1 MNIALLKSLP
11 CQIKYELSE
20 SGFTQ
25 GNDVIKNT
33 REFQDK
39 SFHFT
44 NTNTNQN
51 QTKFSKT
58 TLNSFIDLLMYV
70 TNDVMISKDE
80 YKKYFV
86 TNFEKS
92 SEYLKTISH
101 KSRML
106 KTQIMDVIEDKAL
119 ICDSPNCMKFF
130 SNLLKMNISIV
141 VNNKF
146 TSSYSDDKFF
156 KTLYISKINDEYD
169 FDFNIIENNVTTTYV
184 PYISIKLMKELP
196 VSELRVIYATIFK
209 NSGKDKKKI
218 DLIEEFTNYLEDS

>member
-1 MNIALLKSLP
+1 MNTELLKSLP

-20 SGFTQ
+20 SRFTQ

-44 NTNTNQN
+44 NMNQS
-51 QTKFSKT
+51 QTKSNKT
-58 TLNSFIDLLMYV
+58 ALNTFIDLLMYV
-70 TNDVMISKDE
+70 TNDVMISRDE
-80 YKKYFV
+80 YKKYFE
-86 TNFEKS
+86 TNLEKS

-119 ICDSPNCMKFF
+119 VCDSPNCMKFF

-141 VNNKF
+141 VDDKF
-146 TSSYSDDKFF
+146 TSLYSDDKFS
-156 KTLYISKINDEYD
+156 KTLYISKINSQYD
-169 FDFNIIENNVTTTYV
+169 FDFNIIENSITTTYM
-184 PYISIKLMKELP
+184 PYISEKLMKELP
-196 VSELRVIYATIFK
+196 VSDLRAIYATLFK
-209 NSGKDKKKI
+209 NSGKTKKKTE
-218 DLIEEFTNYLEDS
+218 LIVELTKYLEDS

>member
-1 MNIALLKSLP
+1 MNTELLKALP

-20 SGFTQ
+20 SRFTQ

-44 NTNTNQN
+44 NMKQN
-51 QTKFSKT
+51 QTKSDKIA
-58 TLNSFIDLLMYV
+58 LGSFLDLLMYV

-80 YKKYFV
+80 YKKYFE
-86 TNFEKS
+86 TYLEKS
-92 SEYLKTISH
+92 SDYLKTISH

-119 ICDSPNCMKFF
+119 MCDSPNCMKFF

-141 VNNKF
+141 VDDKF
-146 TSSYSDDKFF
+146 TSSYSDDKFS
-156 KTLYISKINDEYD
+156 KTLYISKINSQYD
-169 FDFNIIENNVTTTYV
+169 FDFNIIENSATTTHV
-184 PYISIKLMKELP
+184 PYISEKLMKELS
-196 VSELRVIYATIFK
+196 VSDLRVIYASLFK
-209 NSGKDKKKI
+209 NSGKSKKKP
-218 DLIEEFTNYLEDS
+218 DLIDELTKYLEDP